1 MKFIITTFFL
11 IISLHTLYAQVSND
25 DCANAI
31 NYGVLD
37 GRKQDFSAN
46 NGAMYDTCFH
56 VSNIGAVPNFP
67 FYFSNSFCGQSPTDT
82 VNGIANDVWYKVKS
96 SGNFEML
103 CYTFSNFSDT
113 VKITFWADGGNGS
126 CGSFTGGSSQ
136 LIIFNNQNWFNEN
149 YAYIPFS
156 SHPYLY
162 LQISG
167 INPADTIDFY
177 LCLRGGNFSPSPVC
191 TVGGSS
197 TYDSLCFVANITSI
211 NPSSFNTND
220 GSISVN
226 VSHGQAPYSFVWSSS
241 DTTSLLQG
249 LSGGTYSLSVTDA
262 SGCQNSYSISL
273 TAPTSIKESTQSDF
287 SLFPNPTKEI
297 LNLKFNNNTNA
308 NAYEMLNMLGQ
319 SITGIKQLNN
329 NDTEQINVS
338 AFSEG
343 IYLLK
348 IYGLNNVVKT
358 ERVMI
363 HR

>member
-1 MKFIITTFFL
+1 MKFIINIFL
-11 IISLHTLYAQVSND
+11 IISLHALYAQVLND
-25 DCANAI
+25 DCASAI
-31 NYGVLD
+31 DYGVLD
-37 GRKQDFSAN
+37 GRKQDFSSIN
-46 NGAMYDTCFH
+46 TTGYDTCFQ
-56 VSNIGAVPNFP
+56 VSNIGAVANFP
-67 FYFSNSFCGQSPTDT
+67 FYFSNSFCGQSPIDA
-82 VNGIANDVWYKVKS
+82 VNGIENDVWYKIS
-96 SGNFEML
+96 TLGNFEMF
-103 CYTFSNFSDT
+103 CNTFSNFSDT

-126 CGSFTGGSSQ
+126 CGSFTGGSQQ

-167 INPADTIDFY
+167 INPADTVDFY
-177 LCLRGGNFSPSPVC
+177 MCLRGGNFSAMPVC
-191 TVGGSS
+191 SVGSSS
-197 TYDSLCFVANITSI
+197 TYDSLCFVTNVSTTNPTSISSNDGNITV
-211 NPSSFNTND
+211 
-220 GSISVN
+220 SV
-226 VSHGQAPYSFVWSSS
+226 SEGLPPYHFVWSNG
-241 DTTSLLQG
+241 DTTSSLQG
-249 LSGGTYSLSVTDA
+249 LSVGTYTLSITDA
-262 SGCQNSYSISL
+262 SGCQNSHSINL
-273 TAPTSIKESTQSDF
+273 TAPTSIKESPQSDF

-297 LNLKFNNNTNA
+297 LNLKFNNNSYA
-308 NAYEMLNMLGQ
+308 NAYEMVNMLGQ